1 MLYNQEFELDFHAN
15 FPHIIKVVGVG
26 GAGGNAVR
34 HMTKLGIH
42 DVDFIACNTDN
53 QVLNSLPDEVTKVQL
68 GIELTKGLG
77 AGAIPE
83 MGRKAAEES
92 EKTIRQLFLAPTEM
106 VFITAGMGGGT
117 GTGAAPV
124 VARIAKE
131 MNCLTVG
138 VVTDPF
144 GFEGTQKIE
153 QAHAGIAELKKHC
166 DTVLVIKNDRL
177 ADMFGDLDIE
187 IAYSL
192 ADDVLANA
200 VKSIAEV
207 ITRPGIINLDFA
219 DVKTVLGGAGQAL
232 MGSAEATGSDR
243 AADAIKL
250 ALESPLL
257 EENKIDGA
265 KRILVTLAY
274 SDEKPEYRI
283 KMSDQKKVTSFIES
297 QIASKAQIFKHGFAI
312 DRSLKDKVRVTVV
325 AAGFDAKF
333 QTEVETA
340 SAETQEVSTPTSVAP
355 APSAKPQEVE
365 ASQNSAFAMEADM
378 GVSSGSLDEL
388 LPRIRA
394 SHEGKSVDYVAL
406 QSPAFRRFGIP
417 LTRLSSSGHPSNL
430 SVNLQEIYYE
440 LHKLGIV

>member
-1 MLYNQEFELDFHAN
+1 MLYNQEFELDFKAD

-42 DVDFIACNTDN
+42 EVDFIACNTDN

-243 AADAIKL
+243 AADAIKR

-333 QTEVETA
+333 QV
-340 SAETQEVSTPTSVAP
+340 
-355 APSAKPQEVE
+355 EVE
-365 ASQNSAFAMEADM
+365 ASDP
-378 GVSSGSLDEL
+378 VSSSTKSPAVSSPSKPVAAEPEPTTPVAPAFEPISSGNLPEL
-388 LPRIRA
+388 LSRIQA
-394 SHEGKSVDYVAL
+394 THDGKAVDFMAL
-406 QSPAFRRFGIP
+406 QSPAFRRFGVP
-417 LTRLSSSGHPSNL
+417 LTRLNGASQQASL
-430 SVNLQEIYYE
+430 SVNLQEIYHE
-440 LHKLGIV
+440 LHKLRIV

>member
-1 MLYNQEFELDFHAN
+1 MLYNQEFELDFKAD

-42 DVDFIACNTDN
+42 EVDFIACNTDN

-153 QAHAGIAELKKHC
+153 QAHAGIAELKKYC

-232 MGSAEATGSDR
+232 MGSAEATGPDR
-243 AADAIKL
+243 AAEAIKR

-297 QIASKAQIFKHGFAI
+297 QIASKAHIFKHGFAI

-333 QTEVETA
+333 QVEIELPVTEVPKAEKPEVATPRVPEPVQA
-340 SAETQEVSTPTSVAP
+340 PMTPARSPLKAAESTDESSSDNLIERISALHDG
-355 APSAKPQEVE
+355 K
-365 ASQNSAFAMEADM
+365 NIDFA
-378 GVSSGSLDEL
+378 
-388 LPRIRA
+388 
-394 SHEGKSVDYVAL
+394 AL
-406 QSPAFRRFGIP
+406 QSPAFRRYGIA
-417 LTRLSSSGHPSNL
+417 LTRFNTAAGQPSL
-430 SVNLQEIYYE
+430 SVNLNEIHHE
-440 LHKLGIV
+440 LSKLGII

>member
-1 MLYNQEFELDFHAN
+1 MLYNQEFELDFKAE

-42 DVDFIACNTDN
+42 EVDFIACNTDN
-53 QVLNSLPDEVTKVQL
+53 QVLNSLPKEVTKVQL

-153 QAHAGIAELKKHC
+153 QAKAGIAELKKYC

-232 MGSAEATGSDR
+232 MGSAEATGPDR
-243 AADAIKL
+243 AAEAIKR

-297 QIASKAQIFKHGFAI
+297 QIASKAHIFKHGFAI
-312 DRSLKDKVRVTVV
+312 DKSLKDKVRVTVV

-333 QTEVETA
+333 QVDLELPEAELANEGKPVASASASSSQQPTSEEVT
-340 SAETQEVSTPTSVAP
+340 SAETKRMPALESESTEGILARILEV
-355 APSAKPQEVE
+355 
-365 ASQNSAFAMEADM
+365 N
-378 GVSSGSLDEL
+378 
-388 LPRIRA
+388 
-394 SHEGKSVDYVAL
+394 EGKMPDFGAL
-406 QSPAFRRFGIP
+406 QSPAFRRYNVP
-417 LTRLSSSGHPSNL
+417 LTRFNTPSGSNL
-430 SVNLQEIYYE
+430 SVNLNEIHRE
-440 LHKLGIV
+440 LSKLGII